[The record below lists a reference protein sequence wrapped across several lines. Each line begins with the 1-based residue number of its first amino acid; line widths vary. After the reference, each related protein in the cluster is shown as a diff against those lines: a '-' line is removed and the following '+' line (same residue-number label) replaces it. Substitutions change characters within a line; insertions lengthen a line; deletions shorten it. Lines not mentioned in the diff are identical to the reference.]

1 MSSTLVEIEKSHG
14 DISYENL
21 FKRHS
26 KLIFK
31 LVYNFINAKN
41 IKLHSSEVDD
51 IFQEIALKIFKND
64 YLSKYNSEKSSFI
77 TWLNIICRT
86 TTIDYYR
93 KKIRWT
99 ESVLTE
105 IHDFKDEQHLDA
117 AMFSLPAGILTAR
130 QTEVITLLFKEEL
143 VACEVAAALGITTR
157 TVRSIKFQ
165 ALNRLRTYYGAAPAL
180 HEIDTTETPRRKVS

>member
-1 MSSTLVEIEKSHG
+1 MSSTLIEIEKKFG
-14 DISYENL
+14 NISYDEL
-21 FKRHS
+21 FKKHS

-31 LVYNFINAKN
+31 LIYNFINAKN
-41 IKLHSSEVDD
+41 IRLHNSEVDD
-51 IFQEIALKIFKND
+51 IFQEIALKIFKNN
-64 YLSKYNSEKSSFI
+64 YLLKYNKEKSSFI

-105 IHDFKDEQHLDA
+105 THHITEEPNIDA
-117 AMFSLPAGILTAR
+117 AIFSLPAGVLTAR
-130 QTEVITLLFKEEL
+130 QTEVITLLFKEGM
-143 VACEVAAALGITTR
+143 VACEVATALGITAR

-165 ALNRLRTYYGAAPAL
+165 ALNRLRTYYGATPAL
-180 HEIDTTETPRRKVS
+180 HEIDTMETPRRKVS

>member
-1 MSSTLVEIEKSHG
+1 MSSTLVEIEKSFG
-14 DISYENL
+14 EISYDNL
-21 FKRHS
+21 FKKHS

-31 LVYNFINAKN
+31 LIYNFINAKN

-64 YLSKYNSEKSSFI
+64 YLSKYNKEKSSFI

-105 IHDFKDEQHLDA
+105 SHNSSEATSVDA
-117 AMFSLPAGILTAR
+117 AIFSLPAGVLTAR
-130 QTEVITLLFKEEL
+130 QTEVITLLFKEGM
-143 VACEVAAALGITTR
+143 VACEVATALGITTR

-165 ALNRLRTYYGAAPAL
+165 ALNRLRDYYGATPAL
-180 HEIDTTETPRRKVS
+180 HEIGITETHRRKVS